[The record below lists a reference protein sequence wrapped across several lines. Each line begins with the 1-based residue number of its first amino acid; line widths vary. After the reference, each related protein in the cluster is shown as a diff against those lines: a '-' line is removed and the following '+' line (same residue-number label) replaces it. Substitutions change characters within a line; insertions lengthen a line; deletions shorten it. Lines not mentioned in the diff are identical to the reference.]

1 MTPKRRRWHRHRY
14 LLTEESVA
22 ATSMIEQ
29 PVDFQTAENTDTDN
43 RVTFSTD
50 RQSEPR
56 WQRNEQ
62 ASLKAKVADSAP

>member
-22 ATSMIEQ
+22 ATSMIAQ
-29 PVDFQTAENTDTDN
+29 PVDFQTAENTDN

-56 WQRNEQ
+56 WRRDEQ
-62 ASLKAKVADSAP
+62 ASPKAKVADSAS